1 MQMLATFKEEINRT
15 IRDNKIRH
23 RDPDLVDA
31 VREDLLV
38 KRDRLPDPNQVDPL
52 LLEVRLGLKSK
63 RYNLL
68 RLN

>member
-1 MQMLATFKEEINRT
+1 MLASFKEEINRT
-15 IRDNKIRH
+15 IKDSKLRH
-23 RDPDLVDA
+23 RGQDLVDA

-52 LLEVRLGLKSK
+52 LQEVRLGLKCK
-63 RYNLL
+63 RYHLL

>member
-1 MQMLATFKEEINRT
+1 M
-15 IRDNKIRH
+15 
-23 RDPDLVDA
+23 VDA

-38 KRDRLPDPNQVDPL
+38 KRDKLPDHNQVDPL
-52 LLEVRLGLKSK
+52 LLEVRLGIKSK

>member
-23 RDPDLVDA
+23 RGPDLVDA

-38 KRDRLPDPNQVDPL
+38 KRDRLPDHNQVDPL